1 MTYDFLER
9 NNGMCKVIAIVN
21 QKGGVAKTT
30 TTVNLGIGLVNEGKR
45 VLLIDSDSQG
55 SLSSCLG
62 VAEPDELDVTLPTIM
77 SKIMNDE
84 EFDNTWGVLKH
95 EEGISF
101 LPCNI
106 ELSGLEVS
114 MVSMMRREFILS
126 EYVEKVRDLYD
137 FILIDCN
144 SKYVY
149 QTLNIHL
156 FPQPF
161 RTCYQEYI
169 HSVYNIRPIII
180 IMPTITLRKC
190 HSIKH

>member
-1 MTYDFLER
+1 
-9 NNGMCKVIAIVN
+9 MCKVIAIVN

-101 LPCNI
+101 LPCKSDISTDAKAQLKDAAKKQNPKKDKS
-106 ELSGLEVS
+106 LSDKIKDKKDKS
-114 MVSMMRREFILS
+114 QQKQQDKNRQREKS
-126 EYVEKVRDLYD
+126 KKKNRDTSL
-137 FILIDCN
+137 
-144 SKYVY
+144 
-149 QTLNIHL
+149 
-156 FPQPF
+156 
-161 RTCYQEYI
+161 
-169 HSVYNIRPIII
+169 
-180 IMPTITLRKC
+180 
-190 HSIKH
+190 